1 MRAYIIAD
9 MVGACGIWRKKQC
22 QVGTKE
28 WREGRKQLTMDVN
41 ACIEG
46 LQRLGYTEIMVKD
59 IHGCGTNMKPKGLLP
74 GVLYEPGIHLHPVPL
89 LGQMRW
95 ANCAI
100 LLGFHARAGTED
112 AFFPHTLNEKIE
124 RISINDLVVGEA
136 ELVAALLG
144 EIGVTVN
151 CISGDQALIRQ
162 VKNTM
167 PWLDTLVVPKDRQ
180 ASIGLQDG
188 GTALIRKRNELRA
201 MVEKSCSPKRQAK
214 KFSFSNPVKIAV
226 RFTSADLAQIH
237 NSWGFRQVDQEI
249 SWEASD
255 FLTGFEQML
264 SLLMVP
270 RQLKKMSNSLFLVT
284 NFYNR
289 LVHGAL

>member
-1 MRAYIIAD
+1 
-9 MVGACGIWRKKQC
+9 
-22 QVGTKE
+22 
-28 WREGRKQLTMDVN
+28 
-41 ACIEG
+41 
-46 LQRLGYTEIMVKD
+46 
-59 IHGCGTNMKPKGLLP
+59 
-74 GVLYEPGIHLHPVPL
+74 
-89 LGQMRW
+89 
-95 ANCAI
+95 
-100 LLGFHARAGTED
+100 
-112 AFFPHTLNEKIE
+112 
-124 RISINDLVVGEA
+124 
-136 ELVAALLG
+136 
-144 EIGVTVN
+144 
-151 CISGDQALIRQ
+151 
-162 VKNTM
+162 
-167 PWLDTLVVPKDRQ
+167 LDTLIVPKDRQ

-214 KFSFSNPVKIAV
+214 KFSFANPVKIAV
-226 RFTSADLAQIH
+226 RFTSADLALIH

-284 NFYNR
+284 NLFNR